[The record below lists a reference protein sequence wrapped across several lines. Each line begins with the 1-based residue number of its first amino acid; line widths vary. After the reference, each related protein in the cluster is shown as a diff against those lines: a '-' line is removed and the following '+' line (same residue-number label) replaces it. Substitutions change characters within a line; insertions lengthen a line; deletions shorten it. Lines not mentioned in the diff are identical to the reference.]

1 MKYFIQKDAIAIK
14 KWFSL
19 GQCHSHVLIYFFL
32 FLPTLPVNVSLSIV
46 NGKKNT
52 KSPTYF
58 HVQSVASFIFS
69 ISNQSAMAL
78 ARYNYCVLFPLYRHG
93 RNFDFSCTLNILC
106 YELCRQGTEV
116 TVHFW
121 YIQIIALN
129 LTKSSKAFNSSSI
142 KSAYSESI
150 RITRVNS
157 LHWFC
162 QVYGDNFNIYEKWK
176 FIPNFCCPTLVQ
188 LTVIAKI
195 WFLFL
200 VCAFVRALDVQDIG

>member
-1 MKYFIQKDAIAIK
+1 MAKKIPNRPHTSTSRVWRRLSFLSQTNPLWHWLDKY
-14 KWFSL
+14 
-19 GQCHSHVLIYFFL
+19 CE
-32 FLPTLPVNVSLSIV
+32 
-46 NGKKNT
+46 
-52 KSPTYF
+52 
-58 HVQSVASFIFS
+58 
-69 ISNQSAMAL
+69 
-78 ARYNYCVLFPLYRHG
+78 LFPLYRHG
-93 RNFDFSCTLNILC
+93 RNFDFSRTLNILC